1 MKKNLGLQLNQG
13 LLNVSEELNKKN
25 IKMFYS
31 LSDNYSS
38 ATEFFLDVKVSI
50 QGYNKSITSVVNSS
64 DEAITVVKKLVNELR
79 EYKGRM
85 EIQDVANEQLRLA
98 EDKFSMVRQIVS
110 VFAKKFE
117 ICIQYDL
124 MGMLEL
130 KKVNR
135 KTITCEDSTGQKV
148 YLDENG
154 FNKLYSDDLIRLY
167 ARD

>member
-13 LLNVSEELNKKN
+13 LLNVSEELREKN

-79 EYKGRM
+79 EYKERM

-130 KKVNR
+130 KRVNR

>member
-1 MKKNLGLQLNQG
+1 
-13 LLNVSEELNKKN
+13 
-25 IKMFYS
+25 
-31 LSDNYSS
+31 
-38 ATEFFLDVKVSI
+38 
-50 QGYNKSITSVVNSS
+50 
-64 DEAITVVKKLVNELR
+64 
-79 EYKGRM
+79 M

-130 KKVNR
+130 KRVNR

>member
-13 LLNVSEELNKKN
+13 LSNVSEELNKKN

-38 ATEFFLDVKVSI
+38 ATEFFLDVKVSS
-50 QGYNKSITSVVNSS
+50 QGYSKSITSVVNSL
-64 DEAITVVKKLVNELR
+64 DEATTVVKKLVNELR
-79 EYKGRM
+79 EYKERM
-85 EIQDVANEQLRLA
+85 KIQDVTNEQLRLA

>member
-13 LLNVSEELNKKN
+13 LLNVSEELREKN

-130 KKVNR
+130 KRVNR